1 MASRRLVLPAA
12 LGPVIRLSEGENDRQ
27 ARLIL
32 RKLSIS
38 SDSRPVTAVA
48 NDESGDDRIV
58 GYGDYKN
65 DYRRMGMTT
74 YRQSV
79 TPGLYINALLLA
91 SDNMTSTSS
100 ALIAARTS
108 SK

>member
-1 MASRRLVLPAA
+1 MDSRRLVLPAA
-12 LGPVIRLSEGENDRQ
+12 LGPVIRLIEGENDRQ
-27 ARLIL
+27 ACLIL

-48 NDESGDDRIV
+48 ADESGDARMV
-58 GYGDYKN
+58 GDGESKN

-79 TPGLYINALLLA
+79 APGL
-91 SDNMTSTSS
+91 
-100 ALIAARTS
+100 
-108 SK
+108 